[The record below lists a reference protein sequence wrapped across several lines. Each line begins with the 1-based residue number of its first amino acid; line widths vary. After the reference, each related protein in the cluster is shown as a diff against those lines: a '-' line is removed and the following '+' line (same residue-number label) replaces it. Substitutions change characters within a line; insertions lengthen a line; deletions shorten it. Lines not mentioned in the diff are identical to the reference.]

1 MENTTKVVTGKVR
14 LSYVSVFEPKA
25 MAEGETPKYSV
36 CVMIPKTDKVTIEKI
51 NKAIEAAK
59 QAGKSKI
66 ADKNGKIPANIKS
79 PLRDGD
85 IEREDDPSFEGH
97 YFINAKSSYAPG
109 VVDRDRNA
117 ILDKEEVYSGCYGR
131 VSISFYA
138 YNVSSKGI
146 ACLLNNVQKLEDGER
161 LGGASSAEDDFAE
174 DFDDLA

>member
-14 LSYVSVFEPKA
+14 LSYVNVFEPKA
-25 MAEGETPKYSV
+25 IAEGEIPKYSV

-174 DFDDLA
+174 DLDDLA

>member
-14 LSYVSVFEPKA
+14 LSYVNVFEPKA
-25 MAEGETPKYSV
+25 IAEGETPKYSV

-85 IEREDDPSFEGH
+85 IERGDDPPFEGH
-97 YFINAKSSYAPG
+97 YFINAKSCYAPG

-138 YNVSSKGI
+138 YNVPSKGI

>member
-14 LSYVSVFEPKA
+14 LSYVNVFEPKA

-59 QAGKSKI
+59 QAGKSKL
-66 ADKNGKIPANIKS
+66 ADRNGRIPANLKN
-79 PLRDGD
+79 PLHDGD
-85 IEREDDPSFEGH
+85 IDRPEDPAFEGH
-97 YFINAKSSYAPG
+97 YFINAKSNYAPG
-109 VVDRDRNA
+109 VVDRDRNE
-117 ILDKEEVYSGCYGR
+117 ILDKNEVYSGCYGR

-138 YNVSSKGI
+138 YGMPSKGI
-146 ACLLNNVQKLEDGER
+146 ACALNNVQKLEDGER